1 MVWWIPVLIVAI
13 VVGVLALLAAFG
25 VKGANEWLLYAV
37 IEVEKKLGSETGE
50 LKLRTVYDEF
60 LKKFPVLRTW
70 IPFGVFSKMVDA
82 ALAKMKTLAEE
93 KGAIGTYIQG
103 E

>member
-1 MVWWIPVLIVAI
+1 MWVIPVL
-13 VVGVLALLAAFG
+13 LAALVLIVLSALAIFG
-25 VKGANEWLLYAV
+25 IKGANEWLLYAV
-37 IEVEKKLGSETGE
+37 IEVEKKLGTETGE

-70 IPFGVFSKMVDA
+70 VPFPVFAKMVDKA
-82 ALAKMKTLAEE
+82 LEKMQQLAKD
-93 KGAIGTYIQG
+93 KGAIGSYIQG

>member
-1 MVWWIPVLIVAI
+1 MWWIPVLIIAI
-13 VVGVLALLAAFG
+13 VLVALAILAAFG

-37 IEVEKKLGSETGE
+37 IEVEKKLGAETGE

-70 IPFGVFSKMVDA
+70 IPFPIFEKMVDG
-82 ALAKMKTLAEE
+82 ALDKMKQLAQD
-93 KGAIGTYIQG
+93 KGAIGSYIQG
-103 E
+103 